1 MENKYIVRADQ
12 SNSNPMS
19 REEAIKKVKEYEQ
32 QGVMAYIVSE
42 EEGSRLEDKNFNA
55 SMWT

>member
-1 MENKYIVRADQ
+1 MENKYVVRANS
-12 SNSNPMS
+12 SNSQPMS

-32 QGVMAYIVSE
+32 RGIMAYIVSE
-42 EEGSRLEDKNFNA
+42 EAGSRLEDKNYNA